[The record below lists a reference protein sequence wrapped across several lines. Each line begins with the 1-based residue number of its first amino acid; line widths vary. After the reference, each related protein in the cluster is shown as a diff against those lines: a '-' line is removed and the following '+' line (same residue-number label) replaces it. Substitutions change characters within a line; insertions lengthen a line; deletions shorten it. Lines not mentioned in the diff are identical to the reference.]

1 MSSVP
6 AMTTAPARPDDLSL
20 SARPSRGQRLF
31 ARPLRLLV
39 VLALF
44 ASVATG
50 VATPAA
56 SQGGGT
62 SPLDVFPEDFITL
75 QYNDFLGRNPDP
87 GGLAFWSARLRAGE
101 NPAAL
106 IETMVSTPEFADS
119 VAPVVRLYYAH
130 LQRAPA
136 LDGLSFWANN
146 VRNGWTIDGVSEFFA
161 RSDEF
166 VARYGSLDD
175 GAYVDLVYRNVLGRA
190 PEAEGRAFW
199 IQELGAGLP
208 RGVLMA
214 RFSESPEFVAQTDG
228 LVRATMLY
236 VGMLRRSPEP
246 AGLDFWAG
254 RIDGGQAYASVMQG
268 FLFGPE
274 YANRM
279 ATLFPATHPLT
290 GEATEAVRN
299 VPALAVKI
307 DNSAGGK
314 PQTGVLD
321 ADIVYEG
328 LVEGNITR
336 LIAVYQSH
344 EPAVVGPVRSV
355 RTTDFDILAPMNSPL
370 LSASGANST
379 VLATLGTTSIVN
391 VNARQVPGAYF
402 RSSGSA
408 PHNLF
413 ARTAD
418 LRAAGNAA
426 GGLPPA
432 LFPYRSSTDEVVGTP
447 VAGVDLPYGN
457 TTVNYRW
464 NGVGWARTQDG
475 AAVFDASGRQVAPPN
490 VVVIVTPYIQSPAD
504 ITSPEAQSV
513 GTGQAMVF
521 TDGEYIQATW
531 SRDTADE
538 PIAVLDNNG
547 RPIPLTPG
555 QTWVALPPPGAAQ
568 LRITG

>member
-6 AMTTAPARPDDLSL
+6 AMTSAA
-20 SARPSRGQRLF
+20 ARPSTPPPSSATRSPGLTARLV
-31 ARPLRLLV
+31 RLVV

-50 VATPAA
+50 VATPAS
-56 SQGGGT
+56 SQSGGT

-75 QYNDFLGRNPDP
+75 QYNDFLGRDPDA
-87 GGLAFWSARLRAGE
+87 GGLAFWSARLRGGE
-101 NPAAL
+101 NPASL
-106 IETMVSTPEFADS
+106 IETMVSSPEFADS
-119 VAPVVRLYYAH
+119 VAPIVRLYYAH
-130 LQRAPA
+130 LQRAPG
-136 LDGLSFWANN
+136 LEGLSFWAGQ

-166 VARYGSLDD
+166 VAKYGSLSD
-175 GAYVDLVYRNVLGRA
+175 GAYVDLVYENVLGRA

-199 IQELGAGLP
+199 IEELGAGLP

-214 RFSESPEFVAQTDG
+214 RFSESPEFVSQTDG

-236 VGMLRRSPEP
+236 VGMLRRAPE
-246 AGLDFWAG
+246 AEGLEFWAG

-274 YANRM
+274 YATRM
-279 ATLFPATHPLT
+279 ASLFPGTHPLT
-290 GEATEAVRN
+290 GEATLFGRD
-299 VPALAVKI
+299 VPALAIKV

-321 ADIVYEG
+321 ADIVYEE

-344 EPAVVGPVRSV
+344 EPSVVGPVRSV
-355 RTTDFDILAPMNSPL
+355 RTTDFDILAAMNSPL
-370 LSASGANST
+370 LSGSGANAN
-379 VLATLGTTSIVN
+379 VLASLGSRSIIN
-391 VNARQVPGAYF
+391 VNAREVPGAYF
-402 RSSGSA
+402 RSGGVA

-413 ARTAD
+413 TRPAD
-418 LRAAGNAA
+418 LRAAGDAA

-432 LFPYRSSTDEVVGTP
+432 LFSYRSSTDEVVGTP

-475 AAVFDASGRQVAPPN
+475 RAVVDATGRLVAPPN
-490 VVVIVTPYIQSPAD
+490 VVVIVTPYVQSPAD
-504 ITSPEAQSV
+504 LTSPEAQSV

-531 SRDTADE
+531 SRDTAQE
-538 PIAVLDNNG
+538 PIAVLDANG
-547 RPIPLTPG
+547 QPIPLTPG